1 MPDTSPNFRGVVLAL
16 IIVIVV
22 CDMGL
27 AIDFIIEQPG

>member
-1 MPDTSPNFRGVVLAL
+1 LPETDPNFRGVVLGL

-22 CDMGL
+22 CAMGL